1 MWLSLEVDV
10 GLEVLEHYNVYPR
23 MVKDITVGPPRLTK
37 YEKARIIGVR
47 ALQLAHGAPPLV
59 PLEVVGSSDPVL
71 IAKYEVENGILPLSI
86 LRYTSSG
93 VRQSIPLSFL
103 IKVSKEVL
111 GRVD

>member
-1 MWLSLEVDV
+1 
-10 GLEVLEHYNVYPR
+10 
-23 MVKDITVGPPRLTK
+23 
-37 YEKARIIGVR
+37 
-47 ALQLAHGAPPLV
+47 
-59 PLEVVGSSDPVL
+59 VL

-103 IKVSKEVL
+103 VKVSKEVL

>member
-1 MWLSLEVDV
+1 ME
-10 GLEVLEHYNVYPR
+10 LEHYSVYPR
-23 MVKDITVGPPRLTK
+23 IVKDIIVGPPRLTR

-47 ALQLAHGAPPLV
+47 ALQLAYGAPPLV
-59 PLEVVGSSDPVL
+59 PPSVVGSSDPVL

-93 VRQSIPLSFL
+93 VMQSIPLSL
-103 IKVSKEVL
+103 LVKVSKEVL